1 MKKAAIISCNDNYDY
16 DTRTKYVCKYLEDAG
31 YEVDFVIADYDHR
44 NKRKYVAVHPGNIE
58 YIKVREYKKNLS
70 IARILS
76 HIEFANGVKK
86 LLSERNY
93 DLVYHC
99 APPNSTIRRISQLK
113 RKSSFKLITEIGDMW
128 PETMPVNITIKK
140 LGWLPFCVWKKLRD
154 SYLYNSDVVIAEC
167 NLFKNQLINN
177 TGLRQIHTVYFC
189 KEAKY
194 LENCSFDSLQDVVEL
209 CYLGSINNII
219 DYDIVASLVKQISEK
234 RPVRI
239 HIIGDGEK
247 RDDMIESLKNAG
259 GEVCFHGVIFDDE
272 KKKEIFAKCHYALN
286 VMKSDV
292 YVGMTMK
299 SLDYFSF
306 GIPMINNIGADIG
319 EMVMKYNLGFNINS
333 DNCEVV
339 ADKILC
345 MTVHEYECIRKNV
358 CNVHKTY
365 FSLNSFYNN
374 MDNLIGG
381 KNEKN
386 TGV

>member
-44 NKRKYVAVHPGNIE
+44 NKKKYVAVHPGKIE

-113 RKSSFKLITEIGDMW
+113 QKRSFKLITEIGDMW
-128 PETMPVNITIKK
+128 PETMPVSNKIKK
-140 LGWLPFCVWKKLRD
+140 LGWLPFFVWKKLRD

-194 LENCSFDSLQDVVEL
+194 LDNCSFGSIQDVVEL

-219 DYDIVASLVKQISEK
+219 DYDIVASLVRQISEN

-306 GIPMINNIGADIG
+306 GDR
-319 EMVMKYNLGFNINS
+319 KS
-333 DNCEVV
+333 VV
-339 ADKILC
+339 
-345 MTVHEYECIRKNV
+345 
-358 CNVHKTY
+358 
-365 FSLNSFYNN
+365 
-374 MDNLIGG
+374 
-381 KNEKN
+381 
-386 TGV
+386 